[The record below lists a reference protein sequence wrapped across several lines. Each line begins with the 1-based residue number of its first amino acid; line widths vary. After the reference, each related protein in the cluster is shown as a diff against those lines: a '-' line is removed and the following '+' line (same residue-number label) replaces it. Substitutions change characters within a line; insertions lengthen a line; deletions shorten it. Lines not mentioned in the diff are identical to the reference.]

1 MLKELYII
9 RFMTDNIAT
18 QQFKKI
24 QNTLHISNDML
35 AAASTSQDKMTLQSQ
50 VKKWQWPKWEERA
63 AAMLILVKLS
73 RKEKVWHRTIEKLTN
88 SLIKSQDH
96 KTYYSVLP
104 FPCNYQITSVPAC
117 RRCCPLRFVSNFKF
131 KQTSNSKQ
139 NSDLPSLCSDRVTCF
154 WFKATM
160 FASVLLHL

>member
-24 QNTLHISNDML
+24 QNTLHLSNDML

-104 FPCNYQITSVPAC
+104 FPCNYQITWVPAC
-117 RRCCPLRFVSNFKF
+117 MVYSGASKKQWMEHDDGHLLFGWFTLILQLSLTISQFIHTILKVPRFV
-131 KQTSNSKQ
+131 T
-139 NSDLPSLCSDRVTCF
+139 
-154 WFKATM
+154 
-160 FASVLLHL
+160 